1 MSGGPTWEVPKGRKD
16 GRISKATETRQLP
29 SPTFNM
35 SQLQQNFAQRGLSL
49 DDLVALS
56 GGHTLGFSHCSS
68 FQNRIHKFD
77 KSHNVD
83 PSLQASFAASLL
95 NVCTAHNKV
104 RNAGATMDSTTT
116 LFDNAYYMLL
126 MNGKGLF
133 SSDEA
138 LLTNARTK
146 RLVSKYASSQDAFF
160 KAFANSMIKMS
171 SISGNGQ
178 EVRLELQI
186 C

>member
-1 MSGGPTWEVPKGRKD
+1 MHFQV
-16 GRISKATETRQLP
+16 SKSLLLLLVFTVLDLHAFLYDTHAYIHRFSIVTKL
-29 SPTFNM
+29 
-35 SQLQQNFAQRGLSL
+35 LSSFFL
-49 DDLVALS
+49 LT

-83 PSLQASFAASLL
+83 PTLQASFAASLQ
-95 NVCTAHNKV
+95 NVCPTHNKV

-116 LFDNAYYMLL
+116 LFDNAYYKLL
-126 MNGKGLF
+126 MNGKSLF
-133 SSDEA
+133 TSDEA
-138 LLTNARTK
+138 LVTNSITK

-178 EVRLELQI
+178 EVRLD
-186 C
+186 CRFVR